1 VDEVKLNAA
10 SALWELEDSSSW
22 DPDPGVEAGQLGE
35 LGIVIN
41 SGDVPENS
49 MSGDLP
55 AGDGVGVGGANAADI
70 GAGLNGVRG
79 RNKNEA
85 GDFDGVDAAE
95 SNLNL
100 LGHGVGVG
108 VEDFIG
114 VEYWEDNVVICS
126 WWEMDSSL
134 EDGGLE
140 LDAIDKLQNLN
151 SELWTLIWYDRG
163 ALQPINWTMNS
174 DMIGCFSAFFFFPQ
188 L

>member
-1 VDEVKLNAA
+1 
-10 SALWELEDSSSW
+10 
-22 DPDPGVEAGQLGE
+22 
-35 LGIVIN
+35 
-41 SGDVPENS
+41 

-114 VEYWEDNVVICS
+114 VEY
-126 WWEMDSSL
+126 
-134 EDGGLE
+134 
-140 LDAIDKLQNLN
+140 
-151 SELWTLIWYDRG
+151 
-163 ALQPINWTMNS
+163 
-174 DMIGCFSAFFFFPQ
+174 
-188 L
+188 